1 MDFKLS
7 NRLQQLPPYLFIE
20 IDKKKKAAIEKGVDI
35 ISLGVGDPDLATPD
49 LIIEALYKAAKD
61 KANHQYPFGAGL
73 MKFRES
79 VAKWF
84 LPRFGVGLDP
94 TDEVVALIGSKEG
107 IGHLPL
113 GILNPGDICLMP
125 SPGYP
130 VYHAGTLFAGG
141 VSYFM
146 PLLEKNAFLPDLDAI
161 PAEVLQHTK
170 LLWVNSPNN
179 PTSALAGPDFFAKL
193 VELARKHHFLVA
205 NDAAYSEVYYDGKK
219 PVSFLQTPGAK
230 EVGIEFHSLSK
241 TFNMTGW
248 RVGFAVGNK
257 SALRALGMVKENMD
271 SGLFNAIQHAGIAGL
286 EAPPSLTDGIRKVY
300 QDRRDFFAAGL
311 RKLGWQFQ
319 MPQAAFYLWV
329 KVPPGHT
336 SASWCGKLLDEA
348 GVVATPGNGFGRE
361 GEGYFRMTLTVEKA
375 RLEEALERF
384 SKLKVETPKKLV
396 LS

>member
-1 MDFKLS
+1 
-7 NRLQQLPPYLFIE
+7 
-20 IDKKKKAAIEKGVDI
+20 
-35 ISLGVGDPDLATPD
+35 
-49 LIIEALYKAAKD
+49 
-61 KANHQYPFGAGL
+61 

-79 VAKWF
+79 VSKWF
-84 LPRFGVGLDP
+84 LQRFGVELDP
-94 TDEVVALIGSKEG
+94 KDEVVALIGSKEG

-113 GILNPGDICLMP
+113 GILNPGDVCLMP

-141 VSYFM
+141 VSFFM

-161 PAEVLQHTK
+161 PVEVLQRAK

-179 PTSALAGPDFFAKL
+179 PTAALAGPDFFAKL

-286 EAPPSLTDGIRKVY
+286 EAPPSLTDGIRKIY
-300 QDRRDFFAAGL
+300 QDRRDFFAASL

-319 MPQAAFYLWV
+319 IPQAAFYLWV
-329 KVPPGHT
+329 KVPQGHT

-348 GVVATPGNGFGRE
+348 GVVVTPGNGFGRE

-375 RLEEALERF
+375 RLEEALQRF
-384 SKLKVETPKKLV
+384 SKLKQETAKKLV